1 MQEQWPVLLSNDQHR
16 LDHCEQIIVLWV
28 SSVFH
33 RLANSGGGDRTFA
46 SMCCVVTAA
55 VFLRPSLPKAGKR
68 LKGVLQNCLS
78 FSGRRGL
85 PWKGCDIPCF
95 LRVTAGRGQLPVLIQ
110 QQSQLR
116 LFTCYYCANTV
127 CVERNA
133 TTCIA
138 EVQCH

>member
-1 MQEQWPVLLSNDQHR
+1 MQGQWPVLLSNDLQC
-16 LDHCEQIIVLWV
+16 LDHGKRIIVLWV

-33 RLANSGGGDRTFA
+33 RLANSDGGHRTFA
-46 SMCCVVTAA
+46 NMCCVITAA
-55 VFLRPSLPKAGKR
+55 VFVRPSLLKAGKR
-68 LKGVLQNCLS
+68 LRGVLQKFLS

-85 PWKGCDIPCF
+85 PWKGCDISC
-95 LRVTAGRGQLPVLIQ
+95 LLWVMAGRGQLPVLIQ

-116 LFTCYYCANTV
+116 LLNCYYYANTV

-133 TTCIA
+133 TARVA